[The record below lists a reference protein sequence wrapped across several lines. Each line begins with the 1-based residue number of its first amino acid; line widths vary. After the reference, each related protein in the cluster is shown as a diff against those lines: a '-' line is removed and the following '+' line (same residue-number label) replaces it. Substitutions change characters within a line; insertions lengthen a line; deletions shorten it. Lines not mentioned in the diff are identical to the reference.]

1 MLEGAPST
9 LPLNRSSTFGST
21 LQGWEDQPLC
31 QLLALGEVRMLRH
44 HHQKW
49 HAICM
54 VLRLL
59 RPKKSHIQRNLSFP
73 ESHCC
78 VIHAAVLG
86 ALSIIAFRYVYIYK
100 YIYIYISIKFILWSF
115 TPNSKYI
122 QWSQNVQP
130 NPVMEN
136 GLLQPTTGNK
146 HQHNSKSCRCRMFT
160 PFSV

>member
-100 YIYIYISIKFILWSF
+100 YIYIYFNQIYIMIIYPQLKIH
-115 TPNSKYI
+115 PVESKRA
-122 QWSQNVQP
+122 
-130 NPVMEN
+130 
-136 GLLQPTTGNK
+136 T
-146 HQHNSKSCRCRMFT
+146 KSSHGKWIATANHRQQT
-160 PFSV
+160 SAQ

>member
-21 LQGWEDQPLC
+21 LQGWEAQPLC

-59 RPKKSHIQRNLSFP
+59 RQTKKSHIQRNLSFP

-100 YIYIYISIKFILWSF
+100 YIYIYR
-115 TPNSKYI
+115 YI
-122 QWSQNVQP
+122 VQSNLYYDHLPPTQNTSSGVK
-130 NPVMEN
+130 
-136 GLLQPTTGNK
+136 T
-146 HQHNSKSCRCRMFT
+146 HNQSNHGKWIATANHRQQTSAQ
-160 PFSV
+160 